1 MLKAQKDKHKRVE
14 KVINQTKK
22 GMTEN
27 KGIEVNFHVCWL
39 EIYLINL
46 YSLGTESLFQVP
58 M

>member
-27 KGIEVNFHVCWL
+27 KGIEVNFHVWWL

-46 YSLGTESLFQVP
+46 YSLGTDRLFQVP